1 MTAIFLFFYFIFSK
15 KKKRTSIALF
25 RSRII
30 LLPENTFSASRSKN
44 TKTKNKKIKS
54 LWPFASRHRCTSS
67 HQEPTCSS
75 QIGEWKSDKK
85 HTNYFLF
92 LMKKK
97 KKKKNQQKTKIYL
110 TEVMRNP
117 RIVALSPF
125 SLTTP
130 TKHWSMRA
138 MRRARRGARSRF
150 RGSYSDKNEFA
161 AALMW
166 EKKEDSIE
174 DVERDAELCSMAW
187 DDASIC
193 FGGAAFVELIVFGMV
208 RYFG

>member
-97 KKKKNQQKTKIYL
+97 KKKKTNNRRRFTWRRWWETL
-110 TEVMRNP
+110 ESWPWV
-117 RIVALSPF
+117 LS
-125 SLTTP
+125 
-130 TKHWSMRA
+130 HW
-138 MRRARRGARSRF
+138 RRQR
-150 RGSYSDKNEFA
+150 
-161 AALMW
+161 
-166 EKKEDSIE
+166 SIE
-174 DVERDAELCSMAW
+174 VCERWGEREEEREADSEARTRIRMSSQQLSCERRKKIPLKT
-187 DDASIC
+187 
-193 FGGAAFVELIVFGMV
+193 
-208 RYFG
+208 